1 MLLNRYEVESC
12 SDRVTHY
19 GIRTVTGSAHKLS
32 DRVTRV
38 YTEHGK
44 KEKKK
49 QSGELTRATVPFR
62 DHDQETSRVVSNEE
76 EFDTHVSLLGQR
88 TLFSS
93 LEWSTKVW
101 NDVSGRSLVP

>member
-38 YTEHGK
+38 YTESGK
-44 KEKKK
+44 KKK
-49 QSGELTRATVPFR
+49 EAEWRAHASYGSV
-62 DHDQETSRVVSNEE
+62 SRS
-76 EFDTHVSLLGQR
+76 
-88 TLFSS
+88 
-93 LEWSTKVW
+93 
-101 NDVSGRSLVP
+101 

>member
-38 YTEHGK
+38 YTESR
-44 KEKKK
+44 KKK
-49 QSGELTRATVPFR
+49 KR
-62 DHDQETSRVVSNEE
+62 SRVASSRELRFRFAIMIKKRLELSRMKKSSILTCLCRVSEHYSRPSNEARKYE
-76 EFDTHVSLLGQR
+76 MTSVEDH
-88 TLFSS
+88 
-93 LEWSTKVW
+93 
-101 NDVSGRSLVP
+101 